1 MNTRLIALG
10 SVVVVVLLAGCSGL
24 IGATG
29 DGPGEPTE
37 TLTPV
42 SLPERTAQSPGNQS
56 QQPSARFQSLRPTC
70 ERPPELVVYIQLG
83 ALRTNDPER
92 NEGINTTWQF
102 AAPSN
107 REAVGSY
114 DRFVNLITEQY
125 RPLLNAETLAFG
137 PVSRTATTAEQLI
150 TVTTRDGER
159 RSYVW
164 YLEKQSGGRY
174 DGCWMTTGV
183 RSSLDS
189 VFDDESDG

>member
-10 SVVVVVLLAGCSGL
+10 SVVVVVVLAGCSGL
-24 IGATG
+24 IGGTG
-29 DGPGEPTE
+29 EGPAEPTE

-56 QQPSARFQSLRPTC
+56 QQPSATRFQSLRPTC

-83 ALRTNDPER
+83 ALRTNDPET

-107 REAVGSY
+107 RDAVGSY

-125 RPLLNAETLAFG
+125 QPLLNAETLSFG
-137 PVSRTATTAEQLI
+137 PTSRTATTAEQLI
-150 TVTTRDGER
+150 TVTTRNGER

-164 YLEKQSGGRY
+164 YLEKQSNGRY

-189 VFDDESDG
+189 VQ